1 MSFPLF
7 CYTAGRNC
15 PTPDTNI
22 RLPELIGSPR
32 DITRLEN
39 ELGAELRRELDRLGR
54 RAHPPLRR
62 LHKRPSIEC
71 RILTF
76 Q

>member
-22 RLPELIGSPR
+22 RLSELIGSPQ

-39 ELGAELRRELDRLGR
+39 ELGTGLRRELNRFGR
-54 RAHPPLRR
+54 RALSPLRR
-62 LHKRPSIEC
+62 QHKRPSIEC
-71 RILTF
+71 KILTF